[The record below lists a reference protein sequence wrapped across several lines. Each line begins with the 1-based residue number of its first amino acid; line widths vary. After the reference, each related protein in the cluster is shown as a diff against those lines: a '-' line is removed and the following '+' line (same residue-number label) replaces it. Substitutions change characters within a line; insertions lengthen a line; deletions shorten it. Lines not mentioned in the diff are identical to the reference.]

1 MGNYDLSKLIPRCFR
16 VKRKRRVRQTQ
27 RSGAGSVSIQSGGN
41 VRINGEDIDID
52 ELEENNY
59 SRFTSTQLLS
69 IIGFVTLTVCTTI
82 LEASGGDGGGL
93 WILVVLWGMSLG
105 NI

>member
-1 MGNYDLSKLIPRCFR
+1 MSNYDISKLIPRCFH
-16 VKRKRRVRQTQ
+16 KKKHRVRQTQ
-27 RSGAGSVSIQSGGN
+27 RSGPGSTSIQSGGSIN
-41 VRINGEDIDID
+41 INGKEVEFEECEDS
-52 ELEENNY
+52 NN
-59 SRFTSTQLLS
+59 SRFTNRQLLS

-93 WILVVLWGMSLG
+93 WILIVLWGMSLG